1 MKKTILFDERSCRWE
16 KNRLFNGL
24 TLGAYECRLNDNL
37 QMYVKH

>member
-24 TLGAYECRLNDNL
+24 TLGAYEC
-37 QMYVKH
+37 